1 MKRNIEFHFVQV
13 DTIDWNSFS
22 RTNWTNEI
30 SEKYCQKVAK
40 SMPEILTED
49 GHIRNE
55 WMQMLLEVSNNI
67 KNIRAKSLKFW
78 KLFGAGSHEIGI

>member
-40 SMPEILTED
+40 SMPEILTD
-49 GHIRNE
+49 E
-55 WMQMLLEVSNNI
+55 WMQMLLEVSNNM

>member
-22 RTNWTNEI
+22 RANWTNEI

-40 SMPEILTED
+40 SMPEILTD
-49 GHIRNE
+49 E